1 MEKMSDD
8 ERRAKNETMQQ
19 ALLAERFHLKVH
31 FEARE
36 MQVYELVLAKGGL
49 KIKPVEVPPDEAAKP
64 LKPGEM
70 SPNSMSAQVNQP
82 GQPSS
87 QAHSA
92 TLDMLSN
99 GLRGQ
104 SPDIAGRPI
113 VNMTGFQGKFDLK
126 DFRFQGQAPPAAR
139 GSGTGDEDPPPSVF
153 AALEQQLGLKLVP
166 AKGQVEVVV
175 IDSID
180 RPTEN

>member
-1 MEKMSDD
+1 
-8 ERRAKNETMQQ
+8 MQI
-19 ALLAERFHLKVH
+19 F
-31 FEARE
+31 
-36 MQVYELVLAKGGL
+36 ELVPAKGGL
-49 KIKPVEVPPDEAAKP
+49 KIKPVEVPPEDPNKP
-64 LKPGEM
+64 HKSGELAPGDM
-70 SPNSMSAQVNQP
+70 WAGVSQTGATIM
-82 GQPSS
+82 

-104 SPDIAGRPI
+104 SPDLAGRPI
-113 VNMTGFQGKFDLK
+113 VDMTGFQGKFDLK

-166 AKGQVEVVV
+166 AKGQVEIVV